1 MQMFLGSQLASVGG
15 PVMAAVNV
23 EAIGMYG
30 LLALVIGLIAW
41 SKFSEAE
48 PAAPYGPGGAR
59 KGELRAAA
67 PERPVVPVEREVP
80 PT

>member
-41 SKFSEAE
+41 SKISEAE
-48 PAAPYGPGGAR
+48 PAAPYGPGSAR
-59 KGELRAAA
+59 KGELPAAA
-67 PERPVVPVEREVP
+67 PERPVVPAEREVP